1 MSRESSCPLQ
11 TEAGMDQ
18 TSGSTEPSLSFGGLS
33 EFLGDPDALVNDAC
47 QLGTRLGDVTLL
59 KLIGEGG
66 MGRVFQGRQD
76 RPDRIV
82 AVKVIR
88 PGLLSRAAAKRF
100 ELEAQILG
108 RLSHPAIAQ
117 IYSAGIEQVGGQL
130 VPYFVMEYVEEGIA
144 ITRFAQR
151 QELSTKDRVELIQ
164 KAVAAVAHGHQ
175 RGVVHRDLKPGNILV
190 AADGQ
195 PKIIDFGVARGTDGD
210 VALTTFHTDAGQ
222 LVGTLQYMSPE
233 QLAGNADDL
242 DIRADVYS
250 LGVVLYELLA
260 GRPPYD
266 VRNRPIHEAARIVT
280 EAEPAQLS
288 SVSPR
293 FRGDLTTIVTKCL
306 DKDRNCRYSSA
317 AEVEADL
324 GRYLRGE
331 PILASPPS
339 LADSLR
345 RIFRRHRTVAIA
357 TLGIVGAL
365 ILGTVGTT
373 IYAVRAERQRQAAV
387 ASQSRADTAAALATR
402 RLYIANLRA
411 LQAAITTKNLR
422 QARRVFQENAEL
434 AGSPLPLELGCLLPA
449 LDEALVVLTPGSGP
463 VTALDWNDTGTQLAV
478 RTIDPVTSQTTSQP
492 LLTRRLLELPPTIN
506 NSIRGNFH
514 LYDVTPK
521 PRRSDASMTADWLRS
536 WRAEQG
542 DFTALAALTSA
553 GLPVASCQDGQR
565 MAVQAADGRIQILSQ
580 PSGELLTS
588 LSKPPGRIRGI
599 RFVDGQRRLLI
610 ESANRLML
618 WDAATGVK
626 LFETD
631 MDDTVRRYT
640 ISQTGSHLAIAL
652 YQHVST
658 GRADRVEV
666 IATKNGNRL
675 MVASLRASGTNSE
688 TVLALDPSGEQL
700 YACSDER
707 TIHAW
712 ETSSGRLI
720 GDLSGHQANV
730 SALAA
735 TATGQ
740 LASGAT
746 NGHLRLWDV
755 PQQHCLRDWIGHP
768 DAILTLAFDPADNTI
783 ASGGYDGTVRL
794 WKPDLPAK
802 LAFIP
807 TALPPTATSLSP
819 SGNLLAIGTT
829 DRIELWDSRAAIL
842 IKSLPTAFGSLTMLA
857 FSPTGDQLAASFRTP
872 AKTGQT
878 AIWSLNAQ
886 SAPLLLSDNAVTTG
900 EHWTVCFSP
909 DGKTVLTSTGK
920 SLTAWDVADGKEN
933 FQVREHSVSRMAQV
947 SPVFGLAGKR
957 LAYQRAALFDGSTG
971 QPMAELAPHGL
982 VTANAV
988 SPNGRMLARGLAVGK
1003 ILICNFETGAT
1014 ITATTAHA
1022 GSVLTLAISPDNRL
1036 VASGGTDG
1044 TAQIWDIEAN
1054 REVRRFHGHEGQVEK
1069 VLFSPDG
1076 RRLITASH
1084 DGTVRI
1090 WDTSDGQELLTLPG
1104 SAANPATVLLT
1115 PNGERLVTVIGTET
1129 DRPGLQIW
1137 GLSNAEAFK
1146 ARQARPKLA
1155 GESDDKAPPVSSET
1169 PPDRPI
1175 PAG

>member
-1 MSRESSCPLQ
+1 
-11 TEAGMDQ
+11 MDQ
-18 TSGSTEPSLSFGGLS
+18 PSGSTEPVLSFGGLS
-33 EFLGDPDALVNDAC
+33 EFLGGPEILTNDAC
-47 QLGTRLGDVTLL
+47 QPGTRLGDVTLL
-59 KLIGEGG
+59 ELIGEGG

-82 AVKVIR
+82 AVKLIR

-117 IYSAGIEQVGGQL
+117 IYSAGIEQIGGQL

-151 QELSTKDRVELIQ
+151 QELSTRDRVGLIQ
-164 KAVAAVAHGHQ
+164 RAVAAVAHGHQ

-195 PKIIDFGVARGTDGD
+195 PKIIDFGVARSTDGD
-210 VALTTFHTDAGQ
+210 VALTTVHTDAGQ

-233 QLAGNADDL
+233 QLTGSADDL

-266 VRNRPIHEAARIVT
+266 VRNQPIHEAARIVT

-306 DKDRNCRYSSA
+306 DKDRTRRYSSA

-324 GRYLRGE
+324 GHYLRGE
-331 PILASPPS
+331 PILASPPG

-357 TLGIVGAL
+357 TLGVLGAL

-373 IYAVRAERQRQAAV
+373 LYAVRAERQRQAAV
-387 ASQSRADTAAALATR
+387 AAQSRADTAAALATR
-402 RLYIANLRA
+402 RLYVANLRA
-411 LQAAITTKNLR
+411 LQAAIATKNLR
-422 QARRVFQENAEL
+422 QARRVFQENATL
-434 AGSPLPLELGCLLPA
+434 AGSPLPLELRCLLPA
-449 LDEALVVLTPGSGP
+449 IDEAVAVLTPGSGP
-463 VTALDWNDTGTQLAV
+463 VTALAWNDTGTQLAV
-478 RTIDPVTSQTTSQP
+478 RTIDPVTSQTALRG
-492 LLTRRLLELPPTIN
+492 LLTRRLLERPLTVT
-506 NSIRGNFH
+506 NSIRGHFH
-514 LYDVTPK
+514 VYAVTPM
-521 PRRSDASMTADWLRS
+521 PRRHDASMAADWLRS

-542 DFTALAALTSA
+542 DFTALTALSSA
-553 GLPVASCQDGQR
+553 DLPVAWSQDGQR
-565 MAVQAADGRIQILSQ
+565 MAVQAADGKIQILSR

-588 LSKPPGRIRGI
+588 LSRPPGRIRGI
-599 RFVDGQRRLLI
+599 CFVDGKHRLLI
-610 ESANRLML
+610 ETANRLML
-618 WDAATGVK
+618 WDAATGAK

-631 MDDTVRRYT
+631 RDHTVQRYT
-640 ISQTGSHLAIAL
+640 ISKTGSHLAITL
-652 YQHVST
+652 YQRVST
-658 GRADRVEV
+658 GRAERVEV
-666 IATKNGNRL
+666 IATKNGKQL
-675 MVASLRASGTNSE
+675 MTASLRASGTSSE
-688 TVLALDPSGEQL
+688 TALALDPSGERL

-707 TIHAW
+707 LIHIW

-720 GDLSGHQANV
+720 GNLRGHQANV

-735 TATGQ
+735 TAAGQ
-740 LASGAT
+740 LVSGAT
-746 NGHLRLWDV
+746 NGHLRFWDV
-755 PQQHCLRDWIGHP
+755 SRQHCLRNWIGHS
-768 DAILTLAFDPADNTI
+768 DAILTLAFDPTDNTI

-794 WKPDLPAK
+794 WKPNLPAK
-802 LAFIP
+802 LGFIP

-819 SGNLLAIGTT
+819 DGNLLAIGTT
-829 DRIELWDSRAAIL
+829 DRIEIWDSRAASL
-842 IKSLPTAFGSLTMLA
+842 VKSLRTAFGSLTMLA
-857 FSPTGDQLAASFRTP
+857 FSPTGDRLAASFRTP
-872 AKTGQT
+872 DETGKT
-878 AIWSLNAQ
+878 AVWNLNTQ
-886 SAPLLLSDNAVTTG
+886 SAPLLLSDEAVMNG
-900 EHWTVCFSP
+900 GHWTVCFSP
-909 DGKTVLTSTGK
+909 DGKTVLTSTGQ

-933 FQVREHSVSRMAQV
+933 FQVREDSASQTARV

-957 LAYQRAALFDGSTG
+957 VAYQRSAFFDTG
-971 QPMAELAPHGL
+971 TGRPVVKLAPHGL

-988 SPNGRMLARGLAVGK
+988 SPNGRMLARGLAVGR

-1014 ITATTAHA
+1014 ISATTAHA
-1022 GSVLTLAISPDNRL
+1022 GSVLTLAISPDNHL

-1044 TAQIWDIEAN
+1044 TAQLWDIEAN
-1054 REVRRFHGHEGQVEK
+1054 REVHRFHGHEGQVEK

-1076 RRLITASH
+1076 RRLITAGQ

-1090 WDTSDGQELLTLPG
+1090 WDVSDGQELLALPS
-1104 SAANPATVLLT
+1104 SAANPDTVLLT

-1137 GLSNAEAFK
+1137 GLSNAAAFK
-1146 ARQARPKLA
+1146 ARQAWPTLA
-1155 GESDDKAPPVSSET
+1155 AESDDTAPPVSPET
-1169 PPDRPI
+1169 PPDRPT